1 MSCNR
6 FNETWEG
13 ALEPLSVSTK
23 RERIAELARI
33 NPRMAFMSLNHYID
47 YEWLFHAYQ
56 LTRKDGA
63 VGIDGQTASDYAANL
78 EVNLRDLL
86 ERLKSGRYQAPA
98 VRRHYIPK
106 SDGGQRPLGIPTFED
121 KLAQRAIVMLLEPIY
136 EQDFHECSFGFR
148 PQRNAHQ
155 ALRSLRN
162 HIMDESGTWILDVD
176 LRKYFDSIEY
186 AKLRAVLDKRVVDG
200 MVRKLIDKWLKAGVM
215 EEGKRYYAT
224 SGTPQGGV
232 ISPLLA
238 NVFLHYALDD
248 WFVKAVQPRLVGL
261 ASLTR
266 YADDFVMVFQTIGDA
281 SRVWKA
287 LRLRMQRFGL
297 QVHPE
302 KTKLVDF
309 RFRRPQQQ
317 GWHTEMVT
325 IFNFLGFTHVW
336 AKSRRGKWIVLQR
349 TAKDRMART
358 LKSLNERCRLMRH
371 DPIRDQHRRL
381 SAMLKGHY
389 NYYGMT
395 GNIRQLSDLLHQ
407 AERYWHKW
415 LCRRSRKSYIP
426 WQNFR
431 SLLQF
436 LPLPKPRIVHCYT
449 TTS

>member
-1 MSCNR
+1 M
-6 FNETWEG
+6 
-13 ALEPLSVSTK
+13 EPLCVSTK

-33 NPRMAFMSLNHYID
+33 HPDLAFTSLNHYLD
-47 YEWLFHAYQ
+47 YEWLLYAYQ

-63 VGIDGQTASDYAANL
+63 VGIDGQTAADYTANL
-78 EVNLRDLL
+78 EENLCDLL

-106 SDGGQRPLGIPTFED
+106 GDGGQRPLGIPTFED
-121 KLAQRAIVMLLEPIY
+121 KVAQRAVVLLLEPIY
-136 EQDFHECSFGFR
+136 EQDFHDCSYGFR

-200 MVRKLIDKWLKAGVM
+200 VIRKLIDKWLKAGVM
-215 EEGKRYYAT
+215 EQGRLHYAA

-238 NVFLHYALDD
+238 NVFLHYALDE
-248 WFVKAVQPRLVGL
+248 WFVKVVQPRLAGH

-266 YADDFVMVFQTIGDA
+266 YADDFVMVFRSISDA

-287 LRLRMQRFGL
+287 LEGRMQRFGL
-297 QVHPE
+297 QLHPE
-302 KTKLVDF
+302 KTRLIDF

-317 GWHTEMVT
+317 GWHSNMATT
-325 IFNFLGFTHVW
+325 FNFLGFTHVW
-336 AKSRRGKWIVLQR
+336 SKSRRGKWIVLQR
-349 TAKDRMART
+349 TAKDRVART
-358 LKSLNERCRLMRH
+358 LKAINERCRLMRH
-371 DPIRDQHRRL
+371 DPIREQQRRL

-389 NYYGMT
+389 SYFGIT
-395 GNIRQLSDLLHQ
+395 GNGRALRVVHHQ
-407 AERYWHKW
+407 VERYWHKW
-415 LCRRSRKSYIP
+415 LCRRSRKSHIP
-426 WQNFR
+426 WRNFQ
-431 SLLQF
+431 LLLKM
-436 LPLPKPRIVHCYT
+436 LPLPRPQIMHCYT
-449 TTS
+449 ATS